1 MWHRQVAAKTWL
13 SFVTIRLAF
22 KVFDVTCQ
30 YTLSRLCPHLILPF
44 YYTSYCASPFW
55 LFAMRCVLLAE
66 FVPIFVVVVRL
77 LIWQP
82 GQNVIP
88 LA

>member
-1 MWHRQVAAKTWL
+1 
-13 SFVTIRLAF
+13 
-22 KVFDVTCQ
+22 
-30 YTLSRLCPHLILPF
+30 
-44 YYTSYCASPFW
+44 
-55 LFAMRCVLLAE
+55 MRCVLLAE
-66 FVPIFVVVVRL
+66 LVPIFVVVVRL